1 MTTLNDALLTI
12 GRTAGMD
19 ARVHIVKAGKSFRG
33 TVYEALV
40 QAPSL
45 GFLPDWRVMC
55 TGETVTDG
63 RREYHITVKEGA

>member
-1 MTTLNDALLTI
+1 MATLNDALLTI

-45 GFLPDWRVMC
+45 GFLPEWRVMC
-55 TGETVTDG
+55 TETTVTG
-63 RREYHITVKEGA
+63 GIREHHITVKEGA